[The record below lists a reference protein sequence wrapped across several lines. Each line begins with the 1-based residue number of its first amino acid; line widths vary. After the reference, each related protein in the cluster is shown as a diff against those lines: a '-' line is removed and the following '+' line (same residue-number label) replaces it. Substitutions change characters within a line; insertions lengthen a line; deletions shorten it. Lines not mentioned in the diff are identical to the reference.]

1 MDINDYIRRKRG
13 GKSLTPEEAIRKY
26 AGMDEKE
33 LMNELFKVAAE
44 GRASGELNNDIV
56 DGFYQKML
64 PLLTPEQAERMR
76 ELIIKLKQ

>member
-13 GKSLTPEEAIRKY
+13 GKSLTPEE
-26 AGMDEKE
+26 D
-33 LMNELFKVAAE
+33 ELFKVAAE